1 MPTEAPPAPPVAAL
15 APASAPAPVTP
26 AHAGKAPTPA
36 KDLNDAFAQLDA
48 MGEPDQG
55 EGASAPPIKPEAQPT
70 TPKPGEKPA
79 EPAPGEPPKPV
90 KAQTLRDKADRAE
103 ARVKELEG
111 KIAALETE
119 KGKPSEDL
127 TKLNETLAQR
137 EQRLKELEE
146 VLKFTDYQQSTEYKD
161 KYVAPFVEAYEE
173 GSSRV
178 ASMKVMGPDGNERPG
193 TAEDWDA
200 IMRITNDEQ
209 AAAAIEELFGTGV
222 KSQMVTDARMRTKAT
237 NRARL
242 KAIEDYRKQGGER
255 EQQRT
260 EQGKQLMAKITKD
273 AETFWQKHLTG
284 PYDKHP
290 AYFKPI
296 EGDDKANELLADGFK
311 EVSEAFKNLNA
322 FDPRLTPEQRENV
335 IKQHATVYNKAAA
348 FNRLAYLLA
357 KEKKLRVEAETKL
370 KEFEKSEPGR
380 GDGKGGANVALS
392 TWDQVDADLA
402 KLAR

>member
-26 AHAGKAPTPA
+26 APAGKAPTPA

-209 AAAAIEELFGTGV
+209 AASAIEELFGTGV

-284 PYDKHP
+284 PY
-290 AYFKPI
+290 
-296 EGDDKANELLADGFK
+296 
-311 EVSEAFKNLNA
+311 
-322 FDPRLTPEQRENV
+322 
-335 IKQHATVYNKAAA
+335 
-348 FNRLAYLLA
+348 
-357 KEKKLRVEAETKL
+357 
-370 KEFEKSEPGR
+370 
-380 GDGKGGANVALS
+380 
-392 TWDQVDADLA
+392 
-402 KLAR
+402 